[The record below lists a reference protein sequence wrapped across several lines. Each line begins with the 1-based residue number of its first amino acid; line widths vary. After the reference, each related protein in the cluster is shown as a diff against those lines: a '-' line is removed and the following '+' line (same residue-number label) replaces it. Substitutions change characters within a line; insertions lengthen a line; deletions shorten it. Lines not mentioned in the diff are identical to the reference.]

1 VQPYTGRSELPHHD
15 RSTAA
20 VTDPKTFPEMLDAAQ
35 TGEQFAALL
44 GGAFKA
50 LEKAI
55 DEEHDDE

>member
-1 VQPYTGRSELPHHD
+1 M
-15 RSTAA
+15 
-20 VTDPKTFPEMLDAAQ
+20 TDPKTFPEMLDAAQ